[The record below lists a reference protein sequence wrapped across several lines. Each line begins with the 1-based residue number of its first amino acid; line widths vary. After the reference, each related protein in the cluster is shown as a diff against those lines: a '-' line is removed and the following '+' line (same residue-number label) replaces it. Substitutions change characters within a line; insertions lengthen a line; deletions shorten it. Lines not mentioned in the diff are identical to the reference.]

1 MILENLDKIKAEVVE
16 LINELLGESR
26 VIGFDEDLIMFGLD
40 SLKSIQFIVKLE
52 DHFKIKFEID
62 ELVLDHF
69 STVSKI
75 SMQVER
81 KLN

>member
-1 MILENLDKIKAEVVE
+1 MDKIKAEVVE